1 MSSHVKRV
9 KERAYF
15 LFSEGSNISVRE
27 TELFLDS
34 NVVCYY
40 FQTKANLEPD
50 MVAHA
55 FNPSTWKAE
64 AGGFL
69 CSRPAWSTK

>member
-40 FQTKANLEPD
+40 FQAKANLELIV
-50 MVAHA
+50 VAYA
-55 FNPSTWKAE
+55 FNPSTWE
-64 AGGFL
+64 SEVGRF
-69 CSRPAWSTK
+69 